1 MTRCSGGVEIYAIV
15 ESGGK
20 QFKVEPRQT
29 LDVDLLDAPN
39 GETVELDR
47 VLLVSDGDTT
57 HVGSPMIE
65 GAKVV
70 TTSLGLVKGKK
81 IVVFRY
87 RNKTRYRKKTGHRTQ
102 YTRLVVDRV
111 VMPGE

>member
-1 MTRCSGGVEIYAIV
+1 MIRCSGGVEIYAIV

-29 LDVDLLDAPN
+29 VDVDLLDAPN
-39 GETVELDR
+39 GDTVELDR
-47 VLLVSDGDTT
+47 VLLVSDGETT
-57 HVGSPMIE
+57 HVGSPMIA

-70 TTSLGLVKGKK
+70 ATSQGLVKGKK
-81 IVVFRY
+81 IIVFRY
-87 RNKTRYRKKTGHRTQ
+87 RNKTRYRKKTGHRSQ